1 MSTNVTKENLQ
12 EFATKLHAK
21 NKTIFATKTDVG
33 TPLVANT
40 AAGMTDTTK
49 IYVYTGSETGYTA
62 GNWYYY
68 NGSAWASGGVYNAEA
83 IETDT
88 TLTVSG
94 MAADAKAVGDEF
106 AKDLW
111 GVPLAVREAIYT
123 LLSSAAYATTGLTD
137 EITVVE
143 NWAEEVYSLTLSA
156 DTLSLTGS
164 TPQALV
170 ANVVPAT
177 ASITWSSSDPSI
189 ATVNAG
195 VVTGTSNGTCVIT
208 ATAGDLTATCN
219 ATVSGFAE
227 LESISAVYTQS
238 GTVYDTDSLDSLKA
252 DLVVTAHF
260 DDSSTEVVT
269 AYTLSGTLEVGTST
283 ITVSYGGKTTTFTVE
298 VTDSAALPEGYTK
311 YDYLYSDA
319 TANNK
324 GSYINTELTFDLP
337 TSLKCTVDA
346 QMDSTNTWIGAVAGM
361 RKTGTGST
369 NDNGFY
375 MGYDGSANQYCFIWS
390 NTGSTTSYTPSDLTA
405 KHRLVGT
412 WTPSSL
418 SIAVD
423 DNPAVINNLTTRA
436 IGGYPFCLFGIKHA
450 TLAEGGTPY
459 TFRGKIYY
467 AKVEV
472 NGEKVAE
479 FIPCV
484 RDSDSVAGV
493 YDVVRQAF
501 YAPYS
506 QSGRSVVAGN
516 DE

>member
-1 MSTNVTKENLQ
+1 MSFVKRN
-12 EFATKLHAK
+12 
-21 NKTIFATKTDVG
+21 
-33 TPLVANT
+33 
-40 AAGMTDTTK
+40 
-49 IYVYTGSETGYTA
+49 YVDGET
-62 GNWYYY
+62 
-68 NGSAWASGGVYNAEA
+68 
-83 IETDT
+83 
-88 TLTVSG
+88 
-94 MAADAKAVGDEF
+94 
-106 AKDLW
+106 
-111 GVPLAVREAIYT
+111 
-123 LLSSAAYATTGLTD
+123 
-137 EITVVE
+137 
-143 NWAEEVYSLTLSA
+143 
-156 DTLSLTGS
+156 
-164 TPQALV
+164 
-170 ANVVPAT
+170 
-177 ASITWSSSDPSI
+177 
-189 ATVNAG
+189 
-195 VVTGTSNGTCVIT
+195 VIT
-208 ATAGDLTATCN
+208 AENLNDIQDAIIQIVPDDVKQALLQIASKVAYIDEDGQDYYDA
-219 ATVSGFAE
+219 
-227 LESISAVYTQS
+227 LEAALYPDASLVSISAVYTQS

-269 AYTLSGTLEVGTST
+269 FYTLSGTLAVGTST

-346 QMDSTNTWIGAVAGM
+346 QMDSTNTWIGAVAGI

-390 NTGSTTSYTPSDLTA
+390 NTGSTTSYAPSDLTA